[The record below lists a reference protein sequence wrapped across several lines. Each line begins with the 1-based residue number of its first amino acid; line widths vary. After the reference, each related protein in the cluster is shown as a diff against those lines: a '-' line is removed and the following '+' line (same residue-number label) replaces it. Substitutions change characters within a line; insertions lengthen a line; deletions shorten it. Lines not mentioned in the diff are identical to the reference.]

1 MDRTNWQPVWQ
12 SQQEQEIELKRQ
24 RLERF
29 TQFFNRV
36 NSAFSF
42 RKVVVK
48 VQNSPL
54 EAPAW
59 SNSHEV
65 TFNSRLIGELNTRFS
80 NKLSNKLQIG
90 LTQLRDFRSPHSNSE
105 TFPLVDILNNGN
117 IYTTFGYEMYTY
129 NNKLNTDVYQFNDIL
144 TYYKGAH
151 EITLGTQN
159 SYKKYQNAFAP
170 GYQGVYQFNSLTDF
184 YNSANN
190 GLINQ

>member
-65 TFNSRLIGELNTRFS
+65 TFNSRLIGELNTSRDVAGIKGL
-80 NKLSNKLQIG
+80 NLHELSHVMFTSREG
-90 LTQLRDFRSPHSNSE
+90 SE
-105 TFPLVDILNNGN
+105 LVDYVI
-117 IYTTFGYEMYTY
+117 E
-129 NNKLNTDVYQFNDIL
+129 NK
-144 TYYKGAH
+144 
-151 EITLGTQN
+151 
-159 SYKKYQNAFAP
+159 
-170 GYQGVYQFNSLTDF
+170 
-184 YNSANN
+184 
-190 GLINQ
+190 